1 MSVASSN
8 LISLLRL
15 LDNDLS
21 ADTAIRLRQ
30 RLENDSQFA
39 DQYRQLVRVVQA
51 AATPEEL
58 LEHVD
63 DTDPFD
69 VARFVEGSLP
79 DKELSNF
86 EQRCWKSESLLRE
99 VVSAWKAARD
109 VSLLETVA
117 GSEARAR
124 SIVSGLAGISEST
137 GRSTVKEAA
146 DNSSAGSGSSH
157 PVTTPVE
164 VPLTESEVGDL
175 PHLFVDPAPVVL
187 QGSRRDSR
195 LVVVAATAVLAAL
208 IAVFW
213 YWRPVTQEFVQSEE
227 ETPRIESPQ
236 MKKPRD
242 QHQNIAQDDS
252 SGSQTPNDSVRQSP
266 QDSPPLDQPGPRI
279 VEDTRPGMNPGPSP
293 PKPPVPDDPATMPLE
308 EQAVVV
314 VNWSKTEGVAAARS
328 APTDIWSGIQSRS
341 ASGLWTSNDRSQ
353 LLTLSYSRVSGE
365 LSGGATMIADANSLI
380 EITAQTTDSSDVES
394 ADDSLLTPLLT
405 VHRGRLAIEGLKAG
419 QRLLVQVVGRILDVE
434 ATQNNTTI
442 ALERDAGETVL
453 AAYRGAVRAD
463 GRRFTRRSWGRFS
476 FSGEVTVFRPESPTD
491 WYRPARD
498 PVVPAAAICVAFN
511 TAADF
516 AQVAAQF
523 ETSADVVTGTIA
535 SQAALTC
542 AVGAAQ
548 TIPTA
553 LAGRLAG
560 SANEAHRNALI
571 QWLVSRFRENAVV
584 GESDLRLICRIQKA
598 NQTTTA
604 AMLSWFRSAM
614 LSQPPTTV
622 QLSELVIALRDT
634 SPLFTRQCAKTFLQ
648 QILND
653 PLSEYS
659 ASTPMNRAALTS
671 IIGKVRTWQQSH
683 K

>member
-1 MSVASSN
+1 MASSN

-30 RLENDSQFA
+30 RLENESQFA
-39 DQYRQLVRVVQA
+39 DQYRQLVRVVKA

-63 DTDPFD
+63 ETDPFD
-69 VARFVEGSLP
+69 VARFVEGNLS
-79 DKELSNF
+79 DAELSNF
-86 EQRCWKSESLLRE
+86 EQRCWASESLLRE
-99 VVSAWKAARD
+99 VVSAWKATQD

-124 SIVSGLAGISEST
+124 AIVSGLADVPEST
-137 GRSTVKEAA
+137 GLSTVKEAA
-146 DNSSAGSGSSH
+146 GNSSSGTGSSH
-157 PVTTPVE
+157 PVTTPAE
-164 VPLTESEVGDL
+164 VRLKESEVGDL
-175 PHLFVDPAPVVL
+175 PYLFVDPVPVVIKR
-187 QGSRRDSR
+187 SHRDSR
-195 LVVVAATAVLAAL
+195 LVAAAATAVLAAL

-213 YWRPVTQEFVQSEE
+213 YWQPVTQEFVQSDEDE
-227 ETPRIESPQ
+227 IPRIESPQ
-236 MKKPRD
+236 TKKPRD
-242 QHQNIAQDDS
+242 QRQEVVQDDS
-252 SGSQTPNDSVRQSP
+252 SELQMPNDSVRQSP
-266 QDSPPLDQPGPRI
+266 QGSPPLNKPDTKI
-279 VEDTRPGMNPGPSP
+279 VEDTRPGMNPGLSP
-293 PKPPVPDDPATMPLE
+293 PLPVKDDSATMPLE
-308 EQAVVV
+308 EQAVLV
-314 VNWSKTEGVAAARS
+314 VNWSKTDGVAAARS
-328 APTDIWSGIQSRS
+328 AQTDIWSGIQSRS

-380 EITAQTTDSSDVES
+380 EITAQNTDSPDIES
-394 ADDSLLTPLLT
+394 TNDSLLTPLLT

-419 QRLLVQVVGRILDVE
+419 QRLLVQLVDRMLDVE
-434 ATQNNTTI
+434 ATRDNTTI
-442 ALERDAGETVL
+442 ALERGVGETVL
-453 AAYRGAVRAD
+453 AAYRGSVRAD
-463 GRRFTRRSWGRFS
+463 DRGFTTRSWGRFS
-476 FSGEVTVFRPESPTD
+476 VSGEVTAFRPKEEESTE
-491 WYRPARD
+491 WYRPPRD
-498 PVVPAAAICVAFN
+498 PVFPAATVCAAFN

-516 AQVAAQF
+516 AQVAVQF
-523 ETSADVVTGTIA
+523 ETSTDDTIGTIA

-584 GESDLRLICRIQKA
+584 GEKDLRLICRIQKIDPA
-598 NQTTTA
+598 TMA
-604 AMLSWFRSAM
+604 AMLGWFRAAM
-614 LSQPPTTV
+614 LSQPPTSA
-622 QLSELVIALRDT
+622 QLTELVRGLRDT

-659 ASTPMNRAALTS
+659 AAAPGNRAVSS
-671 IIGKVRTWQQSH
+671 IIGKVRTWQQSN